1 MQVLRYIAAI
11 LLGLVLSLSL
21 FVSLANLGLNRTVL
35 KPEFI
40 PEQLVNADVYRFV
53 MIDLLP
59 SAIDD
64 TRMVNPRDY
73 GLRLRANTID
83 ASGLST
89 QEITDSILR
98 AVSPED
104 FERTVSPVALGIGEY
119 VTWNED
125 RVDLSTDVG
134 THIKAAVAEL
144 RVLMRESGAYGRLLE
159 WEIEPRIREIT
170 GEALAAIAHPKGWS
184 VFLFKGSPETDDR
197 MADAVLLAFT
207 PDWLT
212 GEVEEAL
219 DVLPGYFVGDSEVFE
234 FNVRPDDR
242 EVDASLEEIKALI
255 LETDSSDLL
264 YTGVVERPV
273 TDSFREPAQLPLGA
287 KLSADDVLSAMRQ
300 AAPPSWVNEQ
310 AETVVDGVSAYV
322 VGRLDEFSI
331 EVSLVDNRSR
341 AADILTELA
350 MANVGDAL
358 VNLPLCDAETDEALD
373 LLSPGVSLPDCM
385 VPGISVNEVLTSV
398 KPGIADAART
408 LLLDHV
414 PDSVV
419 FTEEALRSDLM
430 SAGGREF
437 IASFDRLRS
446 FYSDGWTYNQDE
458 LRDDLSN
465 EPDILQLLDGARS
478 YLSEGYIH
486 TYRGG
491 AGAERR
497 QSGRELAGQCTGVG
511 AIGPSVPVACL
522 HRDSCAAGRICNCAW
537 PQLVRKNRMGVVCD
551 SRGIDCGLL
560 ARWACVPFGGQRSVR
575 GGPRRGPVAGRGSLQ
590 RDWLPGLFETRRPCG
605 RLSKRCPGVDQPA
618 WSGFRNRSADRDG
631 KRHHLATVLFR
642 ACHAGQAAWERAGRS
657 RALVLSTPVSLPG
670 PL

>member
-486 TYRGG
+486 TYEEEQAQNDDNLAANSLDNVR
-491 AGAERR
+491 EWVQSVRR
-497 QSGRELAGQCTGVG
+497 YQLPAYIATVVLLAAFAIVLGRSWSGRIGWASFAILGASIVVFLLAGPVYR
-511 AIGPSVPVACL
+511 SVANAAFEEV
-522 HRDSCAAGRICNCAW
+522 RDEARSQAAGHFSETGYLAFSKLVDLVEGSVNDVPASIS
-537 PQLVRKNRMGVVCD
+537 QL
-551 SRGIDCGLL
+551 GLVFAIAAL
-560 ARWACVPFGGQRSVR
+560 IAMASVIIWQRYCLERVTQARPHGSAPGVR
-575 GGPRRGPVAGRGSLQ
+575 GR
-590 RDWLPGLFETRRPCG
+590 
-605 RLSKRCPGVDQPA
+605 
-618 WSGFRNRSADRDG
+618 
-631 KRHHLATVLFR
+631 
-642 ACHAGQAAWERAGRS
+642 
-657 RALVLSTPVSLPG
+657 
-670 PL
+670 